1 MVSFF
6 KKENALRVADF
17 VYFIF
22 HIQEFFTHIIEVNK
36 PDIMPAL
43 YATWHGS
50 QMCIYGISPKDK
62 LNILVSRSRD
72 GDMISKVLNNMGIKT
87 IRGSKGKKGA
97 IEASMQMISAL
108 KSGENCAMMVDGPK
122 GPVKVVKDGVVKVA
136 KLAGVPIVPVYWY
149 STNINFVQFPSWDKL
164 RMPIFDVNL
173 VNLYGEPIYV
183 TEESDVEEIRQK
195 VQASLEDLERKIPE
209 VYKEVYR
216 FGRWKRKRSES
227 SQYKWNPQS
236 GT

>member
-1 MVSFF
+1 
-6 KKENALRVADF
+6 
-17 VYFIF
+17 
-22 HIQEFFTHIIEVNK
+22 
-36 PDIMPAL
+36 
-43 YATWHGS
+43 
-50 QMCIYGISPKDK
+50 
-62 LNILVSRSRD
+62 
-72 GDMISKVLNNMGIKT
+72 
-87 IRGSKGKKGA
+87 
-97 IEASMQMISAL
+97 
-108 KSGENCAMMVDGPK
+108 
-122 GPVKVVKDGVVKVA
+122 
-136 KLAGVPIVPVYWY
+136 
-149 STNINFVQFPSWDKL
+149 
-164 RMPIFDVNL
+164 MPIFDVNL

>member
-149 STNINFVQFPSWDKL
+149 STNINYFRLGIS
-164 RMPIFDVNL
+164 
-173 VNLYGEPIYV
+173 
-183 TEESDVEEIRQK
+183 
-195 VQASLEDLERKIPE
+195 
-209 VYKEVYR
+209 
-216 FGRWKRKRSES
+216 
-227 SQYKWNPQS
+227 
-236 GT
+236 